1 MARKPQPRKP
11 KKAPAASSI
20 PPNAEDAL
28 RECEARFSLFMEHMP
43 GIAFLKDLEGR
54 YVYVNPNF
62 ARLTG
67 RAPGLCPGS
76 SDEEYWP
83 DCAARLKA
91 EDRRVAQTGQTL
103 TSEDSRTIKGVTRH
117 YQTVKFPIPDKNGVP
132 TLIAGI
138 SVDTTAKKGA
148 ELERQ
153 NLLARLANAHQE
165 ERWRISRELHDDLT
179 QRLAALA
186 MDLGRVAAQCHPT
199 AAQLKKELRT
209 LQRRAVQAA
218 EAARHI
224 AHQLHPLEVDDL
236 GLVAALRSYC
246 EDFSKREGIAV
257 KLTSRDIPKELKR
270 EVGSCVYK
278 VAKESLS
285 NVARHA
291 SAERVS
297 VTLDGAGDVIRLRV
311 KDFGVGFRTGRRAP
325 TAGSDL
331 LSMQERVAILAE
343 TSGIRSQPGEGTEV
357 TAAVP
362 LEAPLMEAKHT
373 SCWRTTMGSSWPVY
387 RACSVGATT
396 SWNRCAT
403 AGRLWTAA
411 VRLKPDL
418 IIVDISMPLLNG
430 IEAAK
435 HIKKDVARGQDA
447 VSHPCIPTRRI

>member
-11 KKAPAASSI
+11 KKAPAASSVRQ
-20 PPNAEDAL
+20 NAEDAL
-28 RECEARFSLFMEHMP
+28 RDCEARFSLFMEHMP
-43 GIAFLKDLEGR
+43 AMAFLKDLEGR

-83 DCAARLKA
+83 DCAARLRA
-91 EDRRVAQTGQTL
+91 EDRRVVQTGQTL
-103 TSEDSRTIKGVTRH
+103 TSEDARTSGGETRH
-117 YQTVKFPIPDKNGVP
+117 YQTVKFPIPGKTGTP

-138 SVDTTAKKGA
+138 SVDITAKKVA
-148 ELERQ
+148 EQERQ
-153 NLLARLANAHQE
+153 NLLTRLANAHQE

-186 MDLGRVAAQCHPT
+186 MDLGRLAARHFPT
-199 AAQLKKELRT
+199 ATQLKKDLRT
-209 LQRRAVQAA
+209 LQRLAVQAA

-297 VTLDGAGDVIRLRV
+297 VTLDGTADVIRLRV
-311 KDFGVGFRTGRRAP
+311 KDFGIGFRTGSP
-325 TAGSDL
+325 GIDGGLGL
-331 LSMQERVAILAE
+331 LSMQERVTMLGGNL
-343 TSGIRSQPGEGTEV
+343 SIRSQPGEGTEV
-357 TAAVP
+357 IVAVP
-362 LEAPLMEAKHT
+362 LEAP
-373 SCWRTTMGSSWPVY
+373 
-387 RACSVGATT
+387 
-396 SWNRCAT
+396 
-403 AGRLWTAA
+403 
-411 VRLKPDL
+411 
-418 IIVDISMPLLNG
+418 
-430 IEAAK
+430 
-435 HIKKDVARGQDA
+435 
-447 VSHPCIPTRRI
+447 

>member
-1 MARKPQPRKP
+1 MASKQHPRKP
-11 KKAPAASSI
+11 KTASAASSVQRI
-20 PPNAEDAL
+20 PDDTLPD
-28 RECEARFSLFMEHMP
+28 CEALFSLFMEHLP
-43 GIAFLKDLEGR
+43 AVGFLKDLNGR

-67 RAPGLCPGS
+67 CTPGLCPGS

-83 DCAARLKA
+83 DSAARLRA
-91 EDRRVAQTGQTL
+91 EDRHVIQTGQTL
-103 TSEDSRTIKGVTRH
+103 TSEDARTTGGETRH
-117 YQTVKFPIPDKNGVP
+117 YQTVKFPIPDNNGTP

-138 SVDTTAKKGA
+138 SVDITARKVA

-186 MDLGRVAAQCHPT
+186 MDLGRLAAQRLPT
-199 AAQLKKELRT
+199 ATQLKKDLRT

-224 AHQLHPLEVDDL
+224 AHQLHPIEVDDL

-270 EVGSCVYK
+270 EIGSCVYK

-291 SAERVS
+291 ATERVS
-297 VTLDGAGDVIRLRV
+297 VILDGTADVIRLRV
-311 KDFGVGFRTGRRAP
+311 KDFGIGFRTGSPAIER
-325 TAGSDL
+325 GLGL
-331 LSMQERVAILAE
+331 LSMQERVALLGGNLSIW
-343 TSGIRSQPGEGTEV
+343 SQPGEGTEV
-357 TAAVP
+357 IVAVP
-362 LEAPLMEAKHT
+362 LEAP
-373 SCWRTTMGSSWPVY
+373 C
-387 RACSVGATT
+387 
-396 SWNRCAT
+396 
-403 AGRLWTAA
+403 
-411 VRLKPDL
+411 
-418 IIVDISMPLLNG
+418 
-430 IEAAK
+430 
-435 HIKKDVARGQDA
+435 
-447 VSHPCIPTRRI
+447 